1 MLRREMT
8 ATHHYRPQSSDPGV
22 ARRYGLPQVREIH
35 RVTAH
40 PMTRGADTPAS
51 PVGDRRSPLVRVA
64 SGDAR

>member
-1 MLRREMT
+1 MLRCEMT
-8 ATHHYRPQSSDPGV
+8 ATHHHRPHSSDPGV

-40 PMTRGADTPAS
+40 PMNRGADMPAS